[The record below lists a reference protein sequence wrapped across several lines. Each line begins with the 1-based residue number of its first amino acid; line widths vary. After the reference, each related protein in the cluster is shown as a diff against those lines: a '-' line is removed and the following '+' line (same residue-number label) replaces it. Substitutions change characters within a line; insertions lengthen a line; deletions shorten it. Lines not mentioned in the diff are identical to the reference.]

1 LKHSSTSMDR
11 CAVMLSLIRRAPTVI
26 IGIAALLCLNGAL
39 ITLGGIALSVA
50 PLSVDP
56 IAGSE
61 WTPPDLATPPSAT
74 RHAGPLEPDDPVLA
88 RPIFLPSRKPF
99 EPPVAQ
105 AAITPPAPPRP
116 PPPDPTFVVDGI
128 MLTGGARKA
137 HLRQLQETD
146 GRWYEAGQDIDGWMI
161 VQIDAGGIVVEQAER
176 KLAIRLYSS
185 DSRAFQVVRQS
196 SQ

>member
-1 LKHSSTSMDR
+1 
-11 CAVMLSLIRRAPTVI
+11 MLSLIRRAPTVI

-39 ITLGGIALSVA
+39 ITLGWIALSVA

-74 RHAGPLEPDDPVLA
+74 RHAGAPEPDDLVLA
-88 RPIFLPSRKPF
+88 RPIFFPSRKPF

-105 AAITPPAPPRP
+105 AAITPPAPP
-116 PPPDPTFVVDGI
+116 PPDPTFVVDGI
-128 MLTGGARKA
+128 MLTGDARKA
-137 HLRQLQETD
+137 HLRQPQETD
-146 GRWYEAGQDIDGWMI
+146 GRWYETRHVIDGWMI
-161 VQIDAGGIVVEQAER
+161 VQIDAGGIVVEQAEW

-185 DSRAFQVVRQS
+185 DSGAFQVVHQS

>member
-1 LKHSSTSMDR
+1 MKHSSTSMDR

-26 IGIAALLCLNGAL
+26 AVAGLLCLNGAL
-39 ITLGGIALSVA
+39 IAFGWTAVSEA

-56 IAGSE
+56 IAGRE
-61 WTPPDLATPPSAT
+61 WTLPDLATPPSAT
-74 RHAGPLEPDDPVLA
+74 RHAGAPEPNDPVLA
-88 RPIFLPSRKPF
+88 RPIFSPSRKPF
-99 EPPVAQ
+99 EAPLAQ
-105 AAITPPAPPRP
+105 AAITPPAP

-128 MLTGGARKA
+128 MLTGDARKA

-146 GRWYEAGQDIDGWMI
+146 GRWYETGQVIDGWMI
-161 VQIDAGGIVVEQAER
+161 AEIDAGGIVVEQAEW

-185 DSRAFQVVRQS
+185 DSRAFQIVHQS